1 MAKVDMAGVI
11 EGPEENQ
18 AHKDEVEAHDIGMAC
33 IIMAYTAMAC
43 IVMAYAVMTHTHI
56 YIYMAYTVVVY
67 IVMAEDARGSCN

>member
-11 EGPEENQ
+11 EGPEENL

-43 IVMAYAVMTHTHI
+43 IVMAYAVMAHI
-56 YIYMAYTVVVY
+56 YIYGIYSHGLY
-67 IVMAEDARGSCN
+67 SYGRRRSWKL